1 MTANKTIKNAGW
13 LIGCKIVQS
22 VLSFVVSSLTA
33 RYLGPSNFGTINYAI
48 SLAAFFSPLVSLG
61 LSSTLVQE
69 IVTKPDK
76 EGESVGTALGLSIVS
91 AIFCIIGLISFVTIS
106 SAGEKET
113 ILVSSLYS
121 ITLLAQG
128 MEIIQYWFQAKLL
141 SKYTAV
147 IGIVA
152 YAFVSAY
159 KIFLLITSKSVYWFA
174 VSNAL
179 DYSIIAIALIA
190 VYRKVGSQKLRFSV
204 KRAKEMLS
212 ISKHYIVSNT
222 MVTVFGQISNIIL
235 RHMID
240 ESAVGFYSAAI
251 SCVLITQFV
260 FSAVIDSARPSILQA
275 KKKDNNMF
283 ELNIKRLY
291 SIVIYLALAQSIGIC
306 LLSRLIVNIIYGASF
321 ASTAAILQILIWYT
335 PFSYIG
341 PIRDIWILAEG
352 KQNIMWVIN
361 LSGAITSIVL
371 NVVFIRLWGI
381 MGAAIACLIT
391 QIFTNV
397 ILGVVL
403 APIRHSIR
411 LMLDSLNPRY
421 IIKLIKR

>member
-1 MTANKTIKNAGW
+1 MVTNKTTQNAGW

-33 RYLGPSNFGTINYAI
+33 RYLGPSNFGTINYAS

-61 LSSTLVQE
+61 LSSTLVKE

-76 EGESVGTALGLSIVS
+76 EGESIGTALGLNIAS
-91 AIFCIIGLISFVTIS
+91 AVFCIIGLISFVSVS
-106 SAGEKET
+106 SAGDTET
-113 ILVSSLYS
+113 ILVCSLYS

-147 IGIVA
+147 IGIIA

-159 KIFLLITSKSVYWFA
+159 KIFLLMTAKNVYWFA

-190 VYRKVGSQKLRFSV
+190 VYCKVGNQKLRFSL

-212 ISKHYIVSNT
+212 ISKYCIVSNM
-222 MVTVFGQISNIIL
+222 MVTVFGQISIIIL

-240 ESAVGFYSAAI
+240 ESAVGFYSAAM
-251 SCVLITQFV
+251 SCALITQFV
-260 FSAVIDSARPSILQA
+260 FSAVIDSARPSVFQV
-275 KKKDNNMF
+275 KKIDNALF

-291 SIVIYLALAQSIGIC
+291 SIIIYMALAQSIGIC
-306 LLSRLIVNIIYGASF
+306 LLSGRIVNIIYGASF
-321 ASTAAILQILIWYT
+321 VPTATILKVLIWYT

-361 LSGAITSIVL
+361 LLGAINSIVL
-371 NVVFIRLWGI
+371 NIAFISLWGI
-381 MGAAIACLIT
+381 MGAAVACLMT

-397 ILGVVL
+397 LLGFL
-403 APIRHSIR
+403 LSPIRHANR
-411 LMLDSLNPRY
+411 LMFDSLNPKY
-421 IIKLIKR
+421 IIGLIKR